1 MGNEIFVWV
10 VYLTTYAFLFG
21 YTAYLLYRLGRGE

>member
-1 MGNEIFVWV
+1 MGNQIFVWV
-10 VYLTTYAFLFG
+10 VYLTTYLFLIG